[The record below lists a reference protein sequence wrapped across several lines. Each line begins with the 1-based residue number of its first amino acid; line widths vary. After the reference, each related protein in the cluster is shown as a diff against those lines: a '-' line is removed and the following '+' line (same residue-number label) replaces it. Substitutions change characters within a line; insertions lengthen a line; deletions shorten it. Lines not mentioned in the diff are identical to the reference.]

1 MSVFDRIKARVG
13 HQESFD
19 ADKALADIKRWR
31 EEDEAKQYAHF
42 SKQIQDSQMKNAID
56 RSGVLPMHQGCTV
69 ENYEVQNQ
77 GQKVAKD
84 FSRSYID
91 KFELNNGQGFI
102 FAGDPG
108 TGKNHLAAAIC
119 NELMDV
125 GKSCLV
131 ITVNELMI
139 KLRNCYADGS
149 ETSEDK
155 FYRAMASY
163 DLLIIDEV
171 GLQRGTTAENI
182 TINTI
187 VDQRLCRLKPT
198 GMLTNCDAKGLHD
211 VLGARVM
218 DRMRMNSGQWLEFNW
233 ESYRK

>member
-1 MSVFDRIKARVG
+1 MSVFDRIRERVG
-13 HQESFD
+13 VQENFD
-19 ADKALADIKRWR
+19 ATKAIEDVKRWR
-31 EEDEAKQYAHF
+31 EEDEAKQYEHF
-42 SKQIQDSQMKNAID
+42 SKQIQDAKLKKAVD
-56 RSGVLPMHQGCTV
+56 RSGVLPLHQGCTV
-69 ENYEVQNQ
+69 ENYQVTNR
-77 GQKVAKD
+77 GQAEARD
-84 FSRSYID
+84 FTRSYID
-91 KFELNNGQGFI
+91 RFELNNGQGFV
-102 FAGDPG
+102 FAGEPG
-108 TGKNHLAAAIC
+108 TGKNHLAAAMC
-119 NELMDV
+119 NELIDR

-139 KLRNCYADGS
+139 RLRNCYSDGS

-155 FYRAMASY
+155 FYRAMIAY

-198 GMLTNCDAKGLHD
+198 GMLTNCDANTLND
-211 VLGARVM
+211 ILGIRVM
-218 DRMRMNSGQWLEFNW
+218 DRMRMNQGQWMQFDW

>member
-1 MSVFDRIKARVG
+1 MSVFDRIKQRVG
-13 HQESFD
+13 VQENFD
-19 ADKALADIKRWR
+19 LEKAIAEVNQRR
-31 EEDEAKQYAHF
+31 AESEAGQYDHF
-42 SKQIQDSQMKNAID
+42 SKQIQDSQMKVAID

-69 ENYEVQNQ
+69 ENYQVKSE
-77 GQKVAKD
+77 GQKVARD
-84 FSRSYID
+84 FARSYVD
-91 KFELNNGQGFI
+91 RFESNNGQGFI
-102 FAGDPG
+102 FAGEPG

-119 NELMDV
+119 NELIDV

-139 KLRNCYADGS
+139 RLRNCYSDGS

-155 FYRAMASY
+155 FYRAMIAY

-198 GMLTNCDAKGLHD
+198 GMLTNCDSKSLND
-211 VLGARVM
+211 ILGARVM
-218 DRMRMNSGQWLEFNW
+218 DRMRMNSGQWIEFNW